1 MSLLELEAMGNLM
14 RTAMQ
19 IAKRKDAFLEYEE
32 LLYLQDANGTEL
44 GQREHSRKTAKEMI
58 KVATRVGREEIRLF
72 LTTTNPIMNHKPHLC
87 VKADKATDNDAN
99 QFEMINGRMNYLGS
113 PVTSSLGLPLID
125 GEYTGADDPDS
136 DEKEAGSGVCFNK
149 ILEVLEDYGVIL
161 IDKNNKSVYEWKDF
175 PGVGLGIS
183 EQARSA
189 VFDGE
194 YCYQGKPGGNGEK
207 NVKFLFKD
215 PVRGYGDAT
224 FLVTHDAPHA
234 TDLLKGDG
242 LNGDNSD
249 YTRETVHKVVKA
261 TYSHFSRSP
270 HRCRGLCSLAA
281 EWGVEQKQLHYLFEI
296 RFIASEVLVFSHFL
310 TDLPAIVLY
319 LRDEKQADDTSAEM
333 KAKITGWLR
342 IITQF
347 KFVSTIITQL
357 DIDLALK
364 SFSVATQSDSL
375 LVINYPDVRDDFKRS
390 IEVLKTSL
398 GANGKK
404 HLDELSSGELRSLVT
419 KNIARRVVQGEEDDE
434 VICEHVETLSDGSV
448 RSKLVLKLASA
459 PRGGSA
465 TKTRMLAHQTPDV
478 VTMLANFDARIPMP
492 ELYLKY
498 ADVFNF
504 ERMGVNSSDTA
515 AFAALQVAGDDA
527 VDWLQERYYPMLDAQ
542 IVKNQ
547 SLLVKIYVKEN
558 YSRFYDKDLAQ
569 PEWTS
574 ARKNAHVPKPH
585 LKICGPGSIME
596 TLFTNFNVTRGPI
609 EQYLHIADDMICRSV
624 TQCDTERV
632 GSAMNL
638 VKTDKRRCLGDSIF
652 ADLVFLAFNLPW
664 LHEIDIKLL
673 VKAWKEAGH
682 KLPINKNDAD
692 SIVLTRLRN
701 RESHDRGF
709 FLKATSP
716 FKPKDFGF
724 LKKRPE

>member
-242 LNGDNSD
+242 LNANSSD
-249 YTRETVHKVVKA
+249 YTRETVHKLPRRPFRISREVLIDVA
-261 TYSHFSRSP
+261 GFVLSRRSGASSRSSSITYSRSALSPRRCSFSRISSP
-270 HRCRGLCSLAA
+270 TC
-281 EWGVEQKQLHYLFEI
+281 
-296 RFIASEVLVFSHFL
+296 
-310 TDLPAIVLY
+310 P
-319 LRDEKQADDTSAEM
+319 
-333 KAKITGWLR
+333 
-342 IITQF
+342 
-347 KFVSTIITQL
+347 
-357 DIDLALK
+357 
-364 SFSVATQSDSL
+364 
-375 LVINYPDVRDDFKRS
+375 
-390 IEVLKTSL
+390 
-398 GANGKK
+398 
-404 HLDELSSGELRSLVT
+404 LSSCT
-419 KNIARRVVQGEEDDE
+419 
-434 VICEHVETLSDGSV
+434 C
-448 RSKLVLKLASA
+448 
-459 PRGGSA
+459 
-465 TKTRMLAHQTPDV
+465 
-478 VTMLANFDARIPMP
+478 
-492 ELYLKY
+492 
-498 ADVFNF
+498 
-504 ERMGVNSSDTA
+504 
-515 AFAALQVAGDDA
+515 
-527 VDWLQERYYPMLDAQ
+527 
-542 IVKNQ
+542 
-547 SLLVKIYVKEN
+547 
-558 YSRFYDKDLAQ
+558 
-569 PEWTS
+569 
-574 ARKNAHVPKPH
+574 
-585 LKICGPGSIME
+585 
-596 TLFTNFNVTRGPI
+596 VTRSRPT
-609 EQYLHIADDMICRSV
+609 
-624 TQCDTERV
+624 TQ
-632 GSAMNL
+632 A
-638 VKTDKRRCLGDSIF
+638 
-652 ADLVFLAFNLPW
+652 
-664 LHEIDIKLL
+664 
-673 VKAWKEAGH
+673 
-682 KLPINKNDAD
+682 
-692 SIVLTRLRN
+692 LR
-701 RESHDRGF
+701 
-709 FLKATSP
+709 
-716 FKPKDFGF
+716 
-724 LKKRPE
+724 